1 MLTRKALAMM
11 AIFTAVMI
19 SMFNF
24 VGFPEHYGNL
34 LWSLGAAAML
44 VITLV
49 GNVWIFIAVA
59 QDEPWQWGSE
69 ED

>member
-1 MLTRKALAMM
+1 MLTKKALAMM

-19 SMFNF
+19 SILNF
-24 VGFPEHYGNL
+24 VGFPEHYGEL
-34 LWSLGAAAML
+34 LWNLGAAVML

-69 ED
+69 E

>member
-1 MLTRKALAMM
+1 MLTKKALAMM

-19 SMFNF
+19 SIFNF
-24 VGFPEHYGNL
+24 VGFQEHYGEL
-34 LWSLGAAAML
+34 LWNLGAAVML

-69 ED
+69 E